1 MGAGQ
6 RDLSKMLQLLKVIGA
21 GFELRPVVPEPTGM
35 VTGQLGSGRVLSA
48 RMSARSGGLGW
59 SAVREEAGVR
69 EACYMWV
76 SGG

>member
-1 MGAGQ
+1 
-6 RDLSKMLQLLKVIGA
+6 
-21 GFELRPVVPEPTGM
+21 
-35 VTGQLGSGRVLSA
+35 
-48 RMSARSGGLGW
+48 MSARSGGLGW